1 MARVKRGNVARER
14 RKKLLKAVKGF
25 RGAQSRLFTVADR
38 AFVKAGKYAYR
49 DRRNKKRDFR
59 KLWIVRINAA
69 VRQLGIRYSTF
80 MNLLKVNEIDLDRK
94 QLAELAMN
102 HEEAFKALVESVR
115 PKVAA

>member
-49 DRRNKKRDFR
+49 DRRNKKREFR

-69 VRQLGIRYSTF
+69 TRALGVRYSTF
-80 MNLLKVNEIDLDRK
+80 INLLKTNNIDLDRK

-102 HEEAFKALVESVR
+102 HEEAFNKLVESIK
-115 PKVAA
+115 PKV